1 MADKLDYYIY
11 EYQFVGPAYIV
22 FGVPNAETV
31 PWNEKH
37 NGWDFRIPSDTQM
50 ILTSM
55 SAQEASTQ
63 VSHQMVW
70 GDGALKQLPYKV
82 PTPDSPYAA
91 VGPRSGPLS
100 VDIGSG
106 KYVSF
111 WAYSPMTLCNPC
123 PTDQIY
129 PTMTTRDAVLDA
141 VEAEILRR
149 IRTGEIPLSSLE
161 VKDAQ

>member
-1 MADKLDYYIY
+1 MTDKLDHYIY
-11 EYQFVGPAYIV
+11 EYRFVGPAYIV
-22 FGVPNAETV
+22 FGVPNAEAV
-31 PWNEKH
+31 AWNEEH

-55 SAQEASTQ
+55 NAQDASVQ
-63 VSHQMVW
+63 GSHQMVW
-70 GDGALKQLPYKV
+70 DDGSLKQLPYK
-82 PTPDSPYAA
+82 TPRVDSPYAA
-91 VGPRSGPLS
+91 VGPRSEPLN
-100 VDIGSG
+100 VDIGPG

-111 WAYSPMTLCNPC
+111 WAYSPMTLCDPC

-129 PTMTTRDAVLDA
+129 PKMTTRDAVRDA

-149 IRTGEIPLSSLE
+149 IRTGEIPLSLLE